1 MRLNNYI
8 SMTGICSRRVADEYI
23 KANRVKVNGSLA
35 VLGMQIDESDEVC
48 LDDILLKPLNKT
60 VTLAYHKPIGITCTT
75 DVSIPDNIIDA
86 IHYPER
92 IFPIGRLDK
101 DSEGL
106 ILLTNDGTLVNR
118 ILRAENHHTKEYLVS
133 VDRTITPIFIQQMT
147 KGVSIFNPVRKC
159 MTVTLPAIVQL
170 VNPYTFSIQLTQGLN
185 RQIRRMVS
193 ACDYKVTDLK
203 RIRVMNINLANLAR
217 GQWRIL
223 SDDEM
228 KTLSEMLDQ

>member
-8 SMTGICSRRVADEYI
+8 SMTGICSRRVADDYI
-23 KANRVKVNGSLA
+23 KANRVKVNNTLA
-35 VLGMQIDESDEVC
+35 VLGMQINETDEVR
-48 LDDILLKPLNKT
+48 LDDELIKPKTKT

-75 DVSIPDNIIDA
+75 DLSISNNIIEA
-86 IHYPER
+86 IRYPER

-106 ILLTNDGTLVNR
+106 ILLTNDGSLVNR

-133 VDRTITPIFIQQMT
+133 VNKPITPIFIQQMS

-170 VNPYTFSIQLTQGLN
+170 VNTYTFSIQLTQGLN

-203 RIRVMNINLANLAR
+203 RIRVMNINLANLER

-228 KTLSEMLDQ
+228 KILSEMLDQ